1 MDLITQYI
9 LKTSLMA
16 QIILTALLIL
26 SVISWAIIFEKIA
39 LFYQIKRQSK
49 RFINL
54 FHHCDSVQDL
64 AENTDLRALSPYFR
78 LFENVYRE
86 MDQSKTINASD
97 SGLKPDIIVPS
108 EAQTKINAVM
118 ERTITEEIAKLDQHM
133 VFLAT
138 TVSVSPFLG
147 LFGTVWGI
155 MYAFM
160 GMGMKGSADI
170 TTVGPGIAEALI
182 TTLLGLAVAIPALF
196 AYNIFNGSLRRIDR
210 DLNLFSADLPQR
222 IALKR

>member
-9 LKTSLMA
+9 IKTSLMA
-16 QIILTALLIL
+16 QIILIALLIL
-26 SVISWAIIFEKIA
+26 SIISWAIIFEKTA
-39 LFYQIKRQSK
+39 LFHRIKWQSK
-49 RFINL
+49 GFLNL
-54 FHHCDSVQDL
+54 FHHCDSAKDL
-64 AENTDLRALSPYFR
+64 TENHDNVIFSPYFC
-78 LFENVYRE
+78 LFENVYKE
-86 MDQSKTINASD
+86 MNLDRNINISGLGLQPDNINSPEFKNTINTV
-97 SGLKPDIIVPS
+97 L
-108 EAQTKINAVM
+108 

-133 VFLAT
+133 VLLAT

-182 TTLLGLAVAIPALF
+182 TTLVGLGVAIPALF
-196 AYNIFNGSLRRIDR
+196 AYNIFSGKLRRIDR
-210 DLNLFSADLPQR
+210 DLTLFSMDLPHQ
-222 IALKR
+222 ISLKR

>member
-16 QIILTALLIL
+16 QIILIALLIL
-26 SVISWAIIFEKIA
+26 SIISWAIIFEKIV
-39 LFYQIKRQSK
+39 LFHRVRRQSK
-49 RFINL
+49 RFLNL
-54 FHHCDSVQDL
+54 FSLSNSVQEL
-64 AENTDLRALSPYFR
+64 AENNTSALSPFFR
-78 LFENVYRE
+78 LFENIYSE
-86 MDQSKTINASD
+86 MKQLKISNVSNSGLTSD
-97 SGLKPDIIVPS
+97 STIFA
-108 EAQTKINAVM
+108 ETQTKISTVM
-118 ERTITEEIAKLDQHM
+118 EKTITMEIAKLDQYM
-133 VFLAT
+133 VFLST

-155 MYAFM
+155 MYAFI

-196 AYNIFNGSLRRIDR
+196 AYNIFTGNLRRIDR
-210 DLNLFSADLPQR
+210 DLNLFSADLPRQ
-222 IALKR
+222 ISLKQ